1 MSLLLLRLN
10 VLKYLLFKISN
21 TELANL
27 VHLIT
32 IYFVTCQVIWYDPGM
47 NVFSNDICSISAC
60 EQTSHPPTIRG
71 TNSNFSD
78 THEIPVLKTI
88 LTTHWA

>member
-1 MSLLLLRLN
+1 MYSTSSGRGFLPLVTAAHEISPTCSCMLN
-10 VLKYLLFKISN
+10 PGEGRGV
-21 TELANL
+21 
-27 VHLIT
+27 
-32 IYFVTCQVIWYDPGM
+32 YDTHP
-47 NVFSNDICSISAC
+47 AC

-78 THEIPVLKTI
+78 THEIPVLITI